1 MAAVV
6 SGIDVATA
14 PGSPAMT
21 TARLPT
27 VRVEC
32 PAVAAPLVAV
42 IREATQLLS
51 DAGMVHMVDRGEP
64 ADVVHTVGDI
74 TRCPDRPIGR
84 WVHTVDRVP
93 LRRHEFAAT
102 RRWIRRERRRAAQ
115 CGVWLTHGRTAGRLV
130 VEAALAPGERV
141 HCMPVLSPW
150 RFRPAAMA
158 NSRTAVRRALNVAPG
173 VRLVVGVDSNR
184 LAPPVG
190 SWVTALACLG
200 RTDVQVLRLIA
211 DGAAEG
217 QPPIDSATGMTLASL
232 LAAADL
238 FVASGDDLAACS
250 PGVSALA
257 IGLPVVAVT
266 TDSVAELVA
275 PGRTGSVVAPRCDAI
290 VAAVA
295 THLDA
300 GASWGHAAAAMPDRP
315 AAQQV
320 ARGLLRAYQQAL
332 AAPPGPTKGWWA
344 R

>member
-1 MAAVV
+1 MVAVV

-14 PGSPAMT
+14 PGGRAMT

-27 VRVEC
+27 VRVEY

-42 IREATQLLS
+42 IHEATQLLS
-51 DAGMVHMVDRGEP
+51 DAGLVHMVHRGEP
-64 ADVVHTVGDI
+64 ADVLHTVGDI
-74 TRCPDRPIGR
+74 TRCPDRPTGR

-102 RRWIRRERRRAAQ
+102 RRWVRSERRRAAQ

-150 RFRPAAMA
+150 RFRSAAMA
-158 NSRTAVRRALNVAPG
+158 DSRTAVRRALNVAPG

-190 SWVTALACLG
+190 DWVTALTCLG
-200 RTDVQVLRLIA
+200 RTDVQVLRLTA
-211 DGAAEG
+211 DGVAEG
-217 QPPIDSATGMTLASL
+217 QPPTGMTLAGL

-238 FVASGDDLAACS
+238 FVATGDDLAACS

-275 PGRTGSVVAPRCDAI
+275 PGRTGSVVAPRCDSI

-300 GASWGHAAAAMPDRP
+300 APCLGRAATALPDRP

-332 AAPPGPTKGWWA
+332 AAPPGPTKVRWA